1 VAKQAIEEGRRSDN
15 HRMGCIN
22 MRMLMLGIAGLA
34 LAAPPALAQPPGP
47 PPTSAVSQQ
56 TEPGRYW
63 VFFDFNRSV
72 LRPDAREVVAEA
84 AESFKRTGATH
95 ISLVGNADRTGSP
108 AYNERLSRRR
118 ADAVRTELERLGV
131 PASVITVSAE
141 GENAPIVPT
150 PQGVREARN
159 RYVAID
165 FPERAAVPPVPPP
178 VAAAPPVAPPPP
190 PPPKWAVSLGPWYG
204 HNLKETNSGGQS
216 KTSDL
221 VGPELRVDYALTS
234 NWSLYGDL
242 VGFNT
247 IGTSSDDG
255 WGGRAALGVS
265 HQWNLGA
272 WHPFIGPKVGYISGK
287 GVQDGGIVGPEI
299 GVRFDVA
306 RDVFLYAQ
314 AAYDHDFRNDF
325 NKGIING
332 GVGAGYRF

>member
-1 VAKQAIEEGRRSDN
+1 VAKQIVEDGGRSNN
-15 HRMGCIN
+15 HRKGATD
-22 MRMLMLGIAGLA
+22 MRMLMFGIAGLA
-34 LAAPPALAQPPGP
+34 LAAPAVLAQQPPGP
-47 PPTSAVSQQ
+47 APTSAVSQQ

-63 VFFDFNRSV
+63 VFFDFNRSD
-72 LRPDAREVVAEA
+72 LRPDAREVLAEA
-84 AESFKRTGATH
+84 ADSFKRTGSTH
-95 ISLVGNADRTGSP
+95 ISLVGSADRTGSP
-108 AYNERLSRRR
+108 AYNEELSRRR

-131 PASVITVSAE
+131 PASVITVNAE

-178 VAAAPPVAPPPP
+178 VAAAPAVPPPAL
-190 PPPKWAVSLGPWYG
+190 PPKWAVSLGPWYG
-204 HNLKETNSGGQS
+204 HNLKETNSGSQEKS
-216 KTSDL
+216 SDL
-221 VGPELRVDYALTS
+221 VGPELRADYALTP

-272 WHPFIGPKVGYISGK
+272 WHPFIGPKIGYVGGK
-287 GVQDGGIVGPEI
+287 GVQDGGLVGPEL

-314 AAYDHDFRNDF
+314 AAYDHTFRNDF
-325 NKGIING
+325 DEGIING
-332 GVGAGYRF
+332 GIGAGYRF

>member
-1 VAKQAIEEGRRSDN
+1 
-15 HRMGCIN
+15 MGSTN
-22 MRMLMLGIAGLA
+22 MRMLMFGIAGLA
-34 LAAPPALAQPPGP
+34 LVAPPALAQQSPGP

-63 VFFDFNRSV
+63 VFFEFDRSD
-72 LRPDAREVVAEA
+72 LRPEAREVVAEA

-95 ISLVGNADRTGSP
+95 ISLVGNADRAGSP
-108 AYNERLSRRR
+108 AYNEELSRRR
-118 ADAVRTELERLGV
+118 VDAVRAELESLGV

-150 PQGVREARN
+150 AQGVREARN
-159 RYVAID
+159 RYVAIV
-165 FPERAAVPPVPPP
+165 FPEREAAPPAPPP
-178 VAAAPPVAPPPP
+178 VAAAPPPAPPPQ
-190 PPPKWAVSLGPWYG
+190 PKWAVSLGPWYG
-204 HNLKETNSGGQS
+204 HNLKETNSGDQDKS
-216 KTSDL
+216 SDL
-221 VGPELRVDYALTS
+221 VGPELRVDYALGS
-234 NWSLYGDL
+234 SWSVYGDL

-255 WGGRAALGVS
+255 WGGRAALGVN

-287 GVQDGGIVGPEI
+287 GVQDGAIVGPEL

-314 AAYDHDFRNDF
+314 AAYDHDFRNDLDE
-325 NKGIING
+325 GIING
-332 GVGAGYRF
+332 GIGAGYRF